1 MCLTGFSPIRRVLPE
16 VMSLDTT
23 ETYREESAKISF
35 SATVQLVYERPKGI
49 VDVVSYPV
57 SDGWT
62 NIGRALKEKTDIS
75 LPNDKRVSR
84 LHAKIQYCKR
94 TWMARISDEN
104 SRNGTF
110 VNGQSVNEAALFDGD
125 VIRIGDSFF
134 VFRFQPHN
142 VEDFDVPT
150 IVGVCPGIRKA
161 RSNIGLIGPT
171 EATVL
176 LMGET
181 GTGKEL
187 VARALHSVSG
197 RNGPFVAVNCSAIP
211 ESLAE
216 SQLFG
221 HLAGAFTGAQT
232 EQPGFF
238 RSAHGGTLFLDE
250 LGELSA
256 AIQPKLLRA
265 LDEHAVVPVGTS
277 EPISCDVRVISAT
290 DSDLPRQVSVKD
302 FRGSLYARLSEISIN
317 IPPLRDRRED
327 ILLLIQHRLGPSATK
342 MTPKLAE
349 ALLLYSWP
357 YNVREILEVATELKI
372 RGAGKDTLDLSLVGH
387 RLEEKQEGQVSFNP
401 LAVRP
406 VLPSQPQDVAV
417 NGPDETEPI
426 LLTPSRETLE
436 DLLREYKG
444 NISAISRESGR
455 SRRQVKRWIEQ
466 YELNIDDYRQ

>member
-1 MCLTGFSPIRRVLPE
+1 
-16 VMSLDTT
+16 MSLDTT

-35 SATVQLVYERPKGI
+35 SASLQLVYERPKGI

-57 SDGWT
+57 SDGST
-62 NIGRALKEKTDIS
+62 SIGRALKSKSDIS

-84 LHAKIQYCKR
+84 VHAKIQYCKR
-94 TWMARISDEN
+94 TWMARIADAN

-110 VNGQSVNEAALFDGD
+110 VNGQTVTETALFDGD

-134 VFRFQPHN
+134 VFRFQPHDE
-142 VEDFDVPT
+142 EDFDVPT

-197 RNGPFVAVNCSAIP
+197 RGGPFVAVNCSAIP

-232 EQPGFF
+232 EQSGFF

-256 AIQPKLLRA
+256 TIQPKLLRA

-277 EPISCDVRVISAT
+277 EPINCDVRVISAT

-327 ILLLIQHRLGPSATK
+327 ILLLIRHRLGPPASK
-342 MTPKLAE
+342 MSPKLAE

-357 YNVREILEVATELKI
+357 YNVREILEVATELRI
-372 RGAGKDTLDLSLVGH
+372 RGADKDTLDLSLVGH
-387 RLEEKQEGQVSFNP
+387 RLDEELKGDVSFNP
-401 LAVRP
+401 QPVRP
-406 VLPSQPQDVAV
+406 APPSDPLDVESTA
-417 NGPDETEPI
+417 GDETEP
-426 LLTPSRETLE
+426 LWLTPSRQMLE
-436 DLLREYKG
+436 DLLREHKG
-444 NISAISRESGR
+444 NISAVSRESGR

-466 YELNIDDYRQ
+466 YDLDTNDYR